1 MRRNHTDGPDLTAKA
16 WARYVLFAVLIDF
29 LVMGL
34 LAVRAAQLMPGAG
47 FDRLREAV
55 PPLVDLFVLGLL
67 IILSM
72 KTLTIWR
79 NSETHA
85 KRREMR
91 TLVLILLGNTWLLF
105 ILAMYIAPIFR
116 LLGIA
121 G

>member
-1 MRRNHTDGPDLTAKA
+1 MDAAAPDPAENCPQPPDP
-16 WARYVLFAVLIDF
+16 AVP
-29 LVMGL
+29 
-34 LAVRAAQLMPGAG
+34 A
-47 FDRLREAV
+47 EAV

-105 ILAMYIAPIFR
+105 ILAMYIAPIF
-116 LLGIA
+116 
-121 G
+121 